1 MDGMENLSNEQ
12 MIAMSTTYGEYFNF
26 QEIKI
31 MIITALWLDIFCF
44 VFDLI
49 MFSRGMAGC

>member
-26 QEIKI
+26 QEIKT
-31 MIITALWLDIFCF
+31 MIITAL
-44 VFDLI
+44 
-49 MFSRGMAGC
+49 